1 MKRPASGTKSSKKPK
16 TMVAKKTVKSFG
28 APSKSLRLYKTGF
41 PKQMF
46 ITHKYTQTS
55 SLQWTTPNAN
65 IVYWNFGVNCL
76 FDPYLSVGG
85 TQPLYFDQLAAIY
98 SHYTVMKS
106 RIKVTMIPN
115 TVEPFVG
122 GICVDDDSLLAVTEL
137 QVLAQQPSSVYLTS
151 QRDAEI
157 VRLYHS
163 WDATKA
169 FGPNPLDN
177 DDLRGDVSA
186 NPVETQAFMVFA
198 RPVNQAGVTT
208 VFDIMVTI
216 EFDTVWTELRTMTGS

>member
-1 MKRPASGTKSSKKPK
+1 MD
-16 TMVAKKTVKSFG
+16 
-28 APSKSLRLYKTGF
+28 
-41 PKQMF
+41 
-46 ITHKYTQTS
+46 H
-55 SLQWTTPNAN
+55 PNAN

-76 FDPYLSVGG
+76 YDPYLSVGG

-115 TVEPFVG
+115 TVEPFRRHM
-122 GICVDDDSLLAVTEL
+122 CRRRFLAVTEL

-157 VRLYHS
+157 VHLYHS

-177 DDLRGDVSA
+177 DELRGCVSA

>member
-1 MKRPASGTKSSKKPK
+1 
-16 TMVAKKTVKSFG
+16 
-28 APSKSLRLYKTGF
+28 
-41 PKQMF
+41 MF

-76 FDPYLSVGG
+76 YDPYLSVGG

-122 GICVDDDSLLAVTEL
+122 GICRRRFLACCDRV
-137 QVLAQQPSSVYLTS
+137 AS
-151 QRDAEI
+151 
-157 VRLYHS
+157 
-163 WDATKA
+163 
-169 FGPNPLDN
+169 
-177 DDLRGDVSA
+177 VSA
-186 NPVETQAFMVFA
+186 ATFF
-198 RPVNQAGVTT
+198 RLHFTSAG
-208 VFDIMVTI
+208 
-216 EFDTVWTELRTMTGS
+216 R

>member
-1 MKRPASGTKSSKKPK
+1 
-16 TMVAKKTVKSFG
+16 
-28 APSKSLRLYKTGF
+28 
-41 PKQMF
+41 MF

-65 IVYWNFGVNCL
+65 IYWNFGVNCL
-76 FDPYLSVGG
+76 YDPYLSVGG

-157 VRLYHS
+157 VRCIILGMRPKHLVLIPS
-163 WDATKA
+163 TTMSC
-169 FGPNPLDN
+169 GRCVSEP
-177 DDLRGDVSA
+177 RG
-186 NPVETQAFMVFA
+186 TQAFMVFA

>member
-1 MKRPASGTKSSKKPK
+1 MD
-16 TMVAKKTVKSFG
+16 
-28 APSKSLRLYKTGF
+28 
-41 PKQMF
+41 
-46 ITHKYTQTS
+46 H
-55 SLQWTTPNAN
+55 PNAN

-76 FDPYLSVGG
+76 YDPYLSVGG

-177 DDLRGDVSA
+177 D
-186 NPVETQAFMVFA
+186 
-198 RPVNQAGVTT
+198 
-208 VFDIMVTI
+208 
-216 EFDTVWTELRTMTGS
+216 ELREMCQRTPWKPRPLWYLLGRLIKQESPLSLTSW

>member
-1 MKRPASGTKSSKKPK
+1 
-16 TMVAKKTVKSFG
+16 
-28 APSKSLRLYKTGF
+28 
-41 PKQMF
+41 MF

-76 FDPYLSVGG
+76 YDPYLSVGG

-177 DDLRGDVSA
+177 DELRGDVSA

-216 EFDTVWTELRTMTGS
+216 EFDTVWTELER